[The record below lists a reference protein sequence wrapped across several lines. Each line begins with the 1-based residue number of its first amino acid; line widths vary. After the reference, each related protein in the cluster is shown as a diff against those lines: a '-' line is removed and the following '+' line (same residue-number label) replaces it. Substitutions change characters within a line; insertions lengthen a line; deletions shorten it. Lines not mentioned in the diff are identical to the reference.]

1 VVERRGAQLG
11 AVGEGCAGGADLVA
25 RAHSMRARV
34 LSGKRSAWEAG
45 PRAAAELEEAAAHYE
60 RAAELSSPRVLRR

>member
-1 VVERRGAQLG
+1 
-11 AVGEGCAGGADLVA
+11 
-25 RAHSMRARV
+25 MRARV

-60 RAAELSSPRVLRR
+60 RAAELSCAPAVKAHHASNAAASRRLAEAIGV